1 MLAPN
6 VMRPS
11 NAVVLDPH
19 ARKRPKDKFSA
30 VCISDPPAESILG
43 QRTTP
48 LIIRESCPHFPSQNA
63 ALKCVDALA
72 RLRGGEGWG
81 KCPNAALEK
90 ATPPDL
96 ASPKIRPFAPFPK
109 TGREK
114 LITNASPCA
123 DPAHR
128 EGRRRADSRQAPSP
142 RERWTG
148 RTRCKA

>member
-72 RLRGGEGWG
+72 RLRGGVS
-81 KCPNAALEK
+81 AQ
-90 ATPPDL
+90 TPRLRKQPHPTSL
-96 ASPKIRPFAPFPK
+96 RQRYAPLHPS
-109 TGREK
+109 RR
-114 LITNASPCA
+114 
-123 DPAHR
+123 R
-128 EGRRRADSRQAPSP
+128 EGKTYHKRFAMRGSSASRRPSP
-142 RERWTG
+142 SRFTASTVTERKMDGKNTM
-148 RTRCKA
+148 